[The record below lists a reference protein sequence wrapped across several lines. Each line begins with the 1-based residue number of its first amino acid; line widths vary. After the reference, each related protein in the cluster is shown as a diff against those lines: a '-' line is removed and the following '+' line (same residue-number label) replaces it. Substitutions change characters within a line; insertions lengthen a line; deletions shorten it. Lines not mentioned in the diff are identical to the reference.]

1 MKLIEYIKL
10 GFTRLVFE
18 YRKNTTRIHTLAIMI
33 AMVLMVTYIT
43 HHNNDKTMM
52 ENRILNDEL
61 LKSQIR
67 LKMMYYI
74 IVSQGDSLN
83 IYKTKLINCQQK
95 ELNENNKRT
104 R

>member
-18 YRKNTTRIHTLAIMI
+18 YRKNTTRIHTLVIMI
-33 AMVLMVTYIT
+33 GMVLMVTYIT

-52 ENRILNDEL
+52 ENRVLNNEL
-61 LKSQIR
+61 LKNQMR
-67 LKMMYYI
+67 VKMMYYI

-95 ELNENNKRT
+95 ELDENNKRT